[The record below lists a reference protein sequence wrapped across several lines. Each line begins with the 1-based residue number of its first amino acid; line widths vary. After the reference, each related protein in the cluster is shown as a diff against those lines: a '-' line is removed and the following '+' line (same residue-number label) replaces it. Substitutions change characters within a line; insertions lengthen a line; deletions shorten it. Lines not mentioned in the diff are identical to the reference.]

1 MKKSQSEGSLA
12 FLNNSKAVFQVRRL
26 RSSQV
31 GSAAG
36 FMLVSGGILALPH
49 GKQSKTLVDFSKR
62 FSGISEYQAP

>member
-26 RSSQV
+26 RRSQV

-36 FMLVSGGILALPH
+36 FMLVSGGILALP
-49 GKQSKTLVDFSKR
+49 SR
-62 FSGISEYQAP
+62 A